1 MTIHSRAGRRGLIR
15 IGGVAAAAAG
25 LHGVGSAWAQARR
38 PVNGMIF
45 CHSMGTAEEIGLFKA
60 ATGLDMSVTCWVTNT
75 DTLTKMASGAGRTFD
90 VFNISMQFVP
100 ILIQRGLVAPIDSS
114 KVPNT
119 RALAPMFSRP
129 PYSTVDGKQ
138 YSVPFMFGYDSV
150 VYNRKKL
157 GEVDSYGILFDEKYR
172 GQIALRDDPQLT
184 IAQTAL
190 FLGHANP
197 WRLSTSDLRE
207 ITRFLIGKKPIFR
220 KLWGGFAEAVSLLR
234 SEEVVAVGD
243 GWISM
248 AWALNGRDGTDFA
261 IANPKEKALV
271 WTHDWL
277 IPREA
282 AARGAEEGVYAFM
295 NWSLS
300 ADQAALMG
308 RKVGYVSPS
317 TLGLPLLS
325 AEEARRIGYDS
336 YEAVWRNGMPMSE
349 VPANLQEWVDAW
361 SRFKAA

>member
-1 MTIHSRAGRRGLIR
+1 MRTSHRFGRRGLL
-15 IGGVAAAAAG
+15 AAAG
-25 LHGVGSAWAQARR
+25 GLAAWGGPGAALAQSRR

-45 CHSMGTAEEIGLFKA
+45 CHSMGTAEEIGLFKT
-60 ATGLDMSVTCWVTNT
+60 ATGNEMNVTCWVTNT
-75 DTLTKMASGAGRTFD
+75 DTLTKMAAGAGRTFD

-100 ILIQRGLVAPIDSS
+100 ILIQRGLVSPIDFS
-114 KVPNT
+114 KIPN
-119 RALAPMFSRP
+119 AAKLAPMFARP
-129 PYSTVDGKQ
+129 SYSTIDGKH
-138 YSVPFMFGYDSV
+138 YSLPFMFGYDSV

-157 GEVDSYGILFDEKYR
+157 GEVDSYGILFDEKYK

-197 WRLSTSDLRE
+197 WQLSSADLRE
-207 ITRFLIGKKPIFR
+207 ITRFLISKKPIFR

-248 AWALNGRDGTDFA
+248 AWSLNGKDGTDFA
-261 IANPKEKALV
+261 IAKPKEKALV
-271 WTHDWL
+271 WTHDWMV
-277 IPREA
+277 PREA
-282 AARGAEEGVYAFM
+282 GSRGVEDAVYSFM

-317 TLGLPLLS
+317 TAGLPLLS
-325 AEEARRIGYDS
+325 PEEATRIGYDS
-336 YEAVWRNGMPMSE
+336 YEAIWRNGMPMSQ